1 MPVGNFKLCF
11 LVTGFLTMDVVGLTI
26 VTCFGNSSLLI
37 FFLLGRRI
45 IFMGSTKITNDC

>member
-1 MPVGNFKLCF
+1 MLIGNLKLYF
-11 LVTGFLTMDVVGLTI
+11 IVIGFLTIDVAGLTI
-26 VTCFGNSSLLI
+26 VTCLGDSTII